1 MEHLPDHFFILTE
14 PGAPQADLL
23 SAAGL
28 REGEP
33 NRHPGQGTANRR
45 FFFANSMLELLYV
58 CDEAEATQ
66 GPGKRLRIAERVSN
80 PEASPFGVV
89 VRECA
94 DPGSQRFPGWKY
106 VPDYLPDHGFLRIGS
121 NSEILAEPLCMALP
135 PGFPKTPGKPP
146 QRSAFA
152 HLTGLFISLPVTR
165 FSAAL
170 KTVARAHPLMFR
182 PGEPHR
188 MELIFDHAAH
198 GRKADFRPQLPLL
211 IHW

>member
-1 MEHLPDHFFILTE
+1 MEHGLDHFFILTE

-58 CDEAEATQ
+58 CDEVEATR
-66 GPGKRLRIAERVSN
+66 GSGKRLRIAERVSN

-94 DPGSQRFPGWKY
+94 DPGSPNFPGWKY
-106 VPDYLPDHGFLRIGS
+106 FPDYLPDHRFLRIGS
-121 NSEILAEPLCMALP
+121 NSEILAEPLCIGLP
-135 PGFPKTPGKPP
+135 PEFPEDLGQPP
-146 QRSAFA
+146 QRRALA
-152 HLTGLFISLPVTR
+152 RLTGLCISLPVTR
-165 FSAAL
+165 LSAAL
-170 KTVARAHPLMFR
+170 ESLARAHPIMFR
-182 PGEPHR
+182 LGEPHR
-188 MELIFDHAAH
+188 MELIFDHASN